1 MKTVVDKVSPREI
14 EFSDLDEHMRE
25 KSILVYAPDKNPHYG
40 VIGRQKYFDGQYT
53 VKCFNSEFTHGNGW
67 DNFNTLK
74 ELYAHHKKHGKILL
88 FDDDVDFARWVIRR
102 AGGPLDD
109 GFPKDL
115 EKFLRRE
122 GVLDEYIKSEREWS
136 SRAGVQGPVWA
147 CCSPDSWI
155 IYAWGSAGSDWRYI
169 NDRWL
174 EYLEDMDNCMTR
186 AGQIA

>member
-25 KSILVYAPDKNPHYG
+25 ESILVYAPDKNPHYG
-40 VIGRQKYFDGQYT
+40 VIGRQEYEDGQYT

-109 GFPKDL
+109 
-115 EKFLRRE
+115 
-122 GVLDEYIKSEREWS
+122 
-136 SRAGVQGPVWA
+136 
-147 CCSPDSWI
+147 
-155 IYAWGSAGSDWRYI
+155 
-169 NDRWL
+169 
-174 EYLEDMDNCMTR
+174 
-186 AGQIA
+186 